1 MIKWIQE
8 NELNY
13 KTMKNQEDMTRK
25 FINSVEENSKY
36 KILEFISQK

>member
-13 KTMKNQEDMTRK
+13 RTKKIYIY
-25 FINSVEENSKY
+25 INSVEENGKY
-36 KILEFISQK
+36 KILEFKSQE

>member
-13 KTMKNQEDMTRK
+13 RTKKK
-25 FINSVEENSKY
+25 KIINSVEENGKY
-36 KILEFISQK
+36 KILEFKSQE